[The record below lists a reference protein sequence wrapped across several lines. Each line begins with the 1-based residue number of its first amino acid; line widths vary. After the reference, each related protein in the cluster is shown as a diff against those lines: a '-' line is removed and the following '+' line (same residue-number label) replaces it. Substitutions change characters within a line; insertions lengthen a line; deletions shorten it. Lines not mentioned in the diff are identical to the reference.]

1 MKLHDA
7 MKELLGQFG
16 STLLQESRLFSMLA
30 DYRAFSDYPAMRQV
44 VKELVARRY
53 LSELYWRSQEESREE
68 CLLYAE
74 YLRKSLRKTRR
85 FRAEFAGY
93 AVYSVLFA
101 LGFVNTVQEP
111 SDTGFEPF
119 EKPQERTEPEE
130 TVRKTGGNG
139 QKAQNAGG
147 SPSNAEQPKPQPA
160 GRKNDSDQLLKRGKE
175 AYSRGD
181 YALAVSLF
189 RQAADK
195 GNPDAQFRIGNL
207 YYNGSHGYQKSYKKA
222 FGWYSKAAAQGN
234 ADAQYIIGN
243 FYYFGYEPCTASKTE
258 AAKWYQKAA
267 DQGYST
273 AASRLAKL
281 KGVNTGSIP
290 SAAGQAKPQPQPA
303 PRQNYGDPLLERGR
317 KAYSRGNYS
326 EAAGL
331 FRQAAGNGSADDSR
345 RLGDMFYNGSGGH
358 RKSYMDAFRCYMKA
372 AKQGDA
378 EAQYIIG
385 SFYYYGYR
393 PCVTD
398 AKKAAKWLRL
408 AAEHG
413 HTQAKSM
420 LIMMKK

>member
-7 MKELLGQFG
+7 MKELLRQFG

-30 DYRAFSDYPAMRQV
+30 DYRSFNDYPAMRQV
-44 VKELVARRY
+44 MKELVSHRY
-53 LSELYWRSQEESREE
+53 LRELCWRSQEDGREE
-68 CLLYAE
+68 CLLYAK
-74 YLRKSLRKTRR
+74 YMKQSLGQTRK
-85 FRAEFAGY
+85 FRAEFADY
-93 AVYSVLFA
+93 AVDSVLFA
-101 LGFVNTVQEP
+101 LGFVNRVQEP

-119 EKPQERTEPEE
+119 AKPQERTKPEE
-130 TVRKTGGNG
+130 TVRKTGGSG
-139 QKAQNAGG
+139 QKARNAGT
-147 SPSNAEQPKPQPA
+147 SSSNAEQPKPQPA
-160 GRKNDSDQLLKRGKE
+160 GRKNDSDQLLKRGRE

-222 FGWYSKAAAQGN
+222 FGGYSKAAAQGN

-273 AASRLAKL
+273 VASRLAKL
-281 KGVNTGSIP
+281 KGVNTGSST
-290 SAAGQAKPQPQPA
+290 SAAGQAKPQPA
-303 PRQNYGDPLLERGR
+303 PRKNYGGSLLDSGR

-331 FRQAAGNGSADDSR
+331 FRQAAGNGNADDSR

>member
-160 GRKNDSDQLLKRGKE
+160 GRKNDSDQLLKRGRE

-331 FRQAAGNGSADDSR
+331 FRKAAGNGNADDQL
-345 RLGDMFYNGSGGH
+345 RLGDMYYNGSSGY
-358 RKSYMDAFRCYMKA
+358 RRSYKDACECYLKA